1 MGNAIANFSADVV
14 VVLHIGYLVYAA
26 FGGFLAL
33 RGLSWMWL
41 HLASS
46 MWSVT
51 VTVTAISCPMTA
63 IEKWLLTA
71 SGSTPYDG
79 TFIEQYLTGIVYPVE
94 YETAVWFGGAAIA
107 LSSYAVVF
115 LHRRARTAAPANA

>member
-46 MWSVT
+46 VWSVT
-51 VTVTAISCPMTA
+51 VTVTAINCPMTA
-63 IEKWLLTA
+63 IERWLIAA

-79 TFIEQYLTGIVYPVE
+79 SFIEQYLTGIVYPVE
-94 YETAVWFGGAAIA
+94 YESAVWFGGAAIA
-107 LSSYAVVF
+107 LTSYVVVF
-115 LHRRARTAAPANA
+115 AHRRAARVALPA

>member
-1 MGNAIANFSADVV
+1 MGNALAGLSADVV
-14 VVLHIGYLVYAA
+14 VALHIGYLVYAA

-41 HLASS
+41 HLTSS
-46 MWSVT
+46 VWSVT

-63 IEKWLLTA
+63 IEKWLIA
-71 SGSTPYDG
+71 SSGGTPYDG

-107 LSSYAVVF
+107 LLSYAIVF
-115 LHRRARTAAPANA
+115 VHRRAVRAALPA